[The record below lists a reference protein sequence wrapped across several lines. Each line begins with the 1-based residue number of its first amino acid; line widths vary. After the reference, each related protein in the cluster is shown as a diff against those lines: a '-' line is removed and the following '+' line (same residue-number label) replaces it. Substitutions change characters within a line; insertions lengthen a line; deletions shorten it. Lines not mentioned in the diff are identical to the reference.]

1 MPIPAL
7 EALHSVALFEEGQ
20 KRFALGKKLL
30 AISLFCSQKTSDSH
44 KKPKSKFTT
53 QYKGQTLW
61 QNKLNLCCLF
71 TLRLWAIS
79 SCHFLQKSDCEQ
91 NPLCSLQKSDKS
103 ESLFNKEWRE
113 WLVFFFR
120 ANFSLAIKKEQF
132 AQKSVLF
139 SPCFWQFFTAFPS
152 FYAQELI
159 AHDALHSV
167 DLF

>member
-7 EALHSVALFEEGQ
+7 EAIHSVALFEERQ

-61 QNKLNLCCLF
+61 QNRLNLCCLF

-103 ESLFNKEWRE
+103 ESLSKSDVSDCF
-113 WLVFFFR
+113 VFLR
-120 ANFSLAIKKEQF
+120 ANCSLAVKNEQF
-132 AQKSVLF
+132 AQKSELF

-152 FYAQELI
+152 FMPK
-159 AHDALHSV
+159 S
-167 DLF
+167 